1 MTLTHHITAF
11 HKNTIALRKL
21 AMRDW
26 SEHMRKQHEAT
37 LVEHKPK
44 MLTQAK
50 ASWVFSC
57 AFNQN
62 TR

>member
-1 MTLTHHITAF
+1 MTYAHHITAF

-26 SEHMRKQHEAT
+26 SEVMREQHEAT
-37 LVEHKPK
+37 LVEYKPK

-50 ASWVFSC
+50 ASWFFSC
-57 AFNQN
+57 A
-62 TR
+62 